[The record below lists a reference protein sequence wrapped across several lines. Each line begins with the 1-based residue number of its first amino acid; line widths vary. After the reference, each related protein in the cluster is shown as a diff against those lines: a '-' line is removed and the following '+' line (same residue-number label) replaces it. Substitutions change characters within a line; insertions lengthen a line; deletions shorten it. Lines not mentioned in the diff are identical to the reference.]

1 MGNQDKISLTGKK
14 VPMLDAQKPG
24 NIYRS
29 MTWQERIAEMGRM
42 RKMVMNDMLG
52 LGWGKENEDGTEAPE
67 QNN

>member
-1 MGNQDKISLTGKK
+1 MSNHDKISLTGKK
-14 VPMLDAQKPG
+14 EPMVDTSKLD
-24 NIYRS
+24 NVYRS

-52 LGWGKENEDGTEAPE
+52 LGRGKEKEEPETPE

>member
-1 MGNQDKISLTGKK
+1 MSNHDKISLTGKK
-14 VPMLDAQKPG
+14 EPMVDTSKLD
-24 NIYRS
+24 NVYRS

-52 LGWGKENEDGTEAPE
+52 LGRSKEKEEPETPE

>member
-1 MGNQDKISLTGKK
+1 MGTHDKISLTGKK
-14 VPMLDAQKPG
+14 VPMVDTKKLD
-24 NIYRS
+24 NVYRS

-52 LGWGKENEDGTEAPE
+52 LGWGKDQEDETGNQQ

>member
-1 MGNQDKISLTGKK
+1 MSNPDKISLTGKK
-14 VPMLDAQKPG
+14 VPMVDTSKLD
-24 NIYRS
+24 NVYRS

-52 LGWGKENEDGTEAPE
+52 LGRSKEKEEPETPE

>member
-1 MGNQDKISLTGKK
+1 MSNHDKISLTGKK
-14 VPMLDAQKPG
+14 VPMVDTSKLD
-24 NIYRS
+24 NVYRS

-52 LGWGKENEDGTEAPE
+52 LGRSKEKEEPETPE

>member
-1 MGNQDKISLTGKK
+1 MSNHDKISLTGKK
-14 VPMLDAQKPG
+14 LPMMAGDKLDKV
-24 NIYRS
+24 YRP

-52 LGWGKENEDGTEAPE
+52 LGRSKEKEEPETPE